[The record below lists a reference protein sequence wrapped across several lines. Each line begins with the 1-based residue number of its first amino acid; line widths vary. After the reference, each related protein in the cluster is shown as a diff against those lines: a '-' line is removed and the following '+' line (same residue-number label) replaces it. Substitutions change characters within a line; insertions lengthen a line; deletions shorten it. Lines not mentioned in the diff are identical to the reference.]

1 MKTLVN
7 RTLKKWRGIW
17 LETKQGYRYMVC
29 EARQMGA
36 KEVFKLVI
44 ADLFLGRSLFQ
55 WCYLLTLSS
64 IPFLLE
70 LTVADHDWLG
80 LLASWTGIVCVILVG
95 VILVGEGRY
104 SNYFF
109 GLINSLIYL
118 YLCLTAKGGA
128 FYGEVATTTYF
139 TVMQPIGLFMWLN
152 ASRHK
157 SQEQSFVVR
166 SLDLKGWIKNL
177 GLTILTWLVMGFAY
191 QSIGSN
197 KPFRD
202 SITDGT
208 NVIGQ
213 LLMNEYYWEQ
223 WLFWAAT
230 NIFSIYLWWGTSIA
244 MQGMYWVYL
253 LNSLFG
259 WYTWNKEAKLAQT
272 NQTKES
278 L

>member
-95 VILVGEGRY
+95 EGRY
-104 SNYFF
+104 SNYLF

-208 NVIGQ
+208 NVTGQ